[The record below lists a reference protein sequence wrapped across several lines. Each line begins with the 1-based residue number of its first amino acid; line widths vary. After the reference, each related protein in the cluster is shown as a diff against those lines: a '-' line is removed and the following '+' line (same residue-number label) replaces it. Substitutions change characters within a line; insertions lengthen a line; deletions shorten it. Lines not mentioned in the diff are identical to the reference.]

1 MSIINKIKE
10 NIKSFIESNLVDEF
24 FWITLVFFVAIGS
37 FSLGMRHQREVSLSE
52 NPIRIEKNEDV
63 VRAWQEYIQN
73 KKSTANY
80 FASKNGTVYYPLA
93 CTSGDRILQ
102 ENRIYFDNEEEAV
115 LAGYKQSARCN

>member
-63 VRAWQEYIQN
+63 VRAW
-73 KKSTANY
+73 
-80 FASKNGTVYYPLA
+80 
-93 CTSGDRILQ
+93 
-102 ENRIYFDNEEEAV
+102 
-115 LAGYKQSARCN
+115 